1 MAAKSGR
8 AARRNA
14 RKQSSLKTKLSTKTK
29 APTRGKRGASERT
42 GATAELPAHS
52 ARCGHHVYLS
62 LGSNR
67 GERAGQ
73 IERALDLLAQSG
85 VRIVKQSAIYETE
98 PVGFRDQ
105 HWFLNCVV
113 EGETQLMPRQ
123 LVRAAQRIEREMGR
137 QRDGTRYA
145 PRNIDIDVLLFGTTK
160 MRTSE
165 LEIPHPRMAE
175 RNFVLAPLA
184 EIAPSLR
191 HPILHLT
198 AAEMLA
204 ATSDRSRVRKLLS

>member
-1 MAAKSGR
+1 
-8 AARRNA
+8 
-14 RKQSSLKTKLSTKTK
+14 
-29 APTRGKRGASERT
+29 
-42 GATAELPAHS
+42 
-52 ARCGHHVYLS
+52 VYLS

-67 GERAGQ
+67 GDRAEQ
-73 IERALDLLAQSG
+73 IERALELLAQSG
-85 VRIVKQSAIYETE
+85 VRIVKRSAIYETE
-98 PVGFRDQ
+98 PVGFHDQ

-113 EGETQLMPRQ
+113 ECETRLMPRQ
-123 LVRAAQRIEREMGR
+123 LVRAAQQIEREMGR
-137 QRDGTRYA
+137 RRESTRNA

-191 HPILHLT
+191 HPTLHLT
-198 AAEMLA
+198 AAELMA
-204 ATSDRSRVRKLLS
+204 ATNDRSQVRKIRS

>member
-1 MAAKSGR
+1 MNAAS
-8 AARRNA
+8 
-14 RKQSSLKTKLSTKTK
+14 
-29 APTRGKRGASERT
+29 
-42 GATAELPAHS
+42 AHQ
-52 ARCGHHVYLS
+52 VYLS

-67 GERAGQ
+67 GERVEQ

-85 VRIVKQSAIYETE
+85 VRIVKRSAMYETE

-105 HWFLNCVV
+105 HWFLNCVA
-113 EGETQLMPRQ
+113 ECETQLMPRQ
-123 LVRAAQRIEREMGR
+123 LVRAAQRIERGMGR
-137 QRDGTRYA
+137 RRDGTRNA

-175 RNFVLAPLA
+175 RKFVLAPLA

-191 HPILHLT
+191 HPTLHLT
-198 AAEMLA
+198 AAELLA
-204 ATSDRSRVRKLLS
+204 ATSDRSQVRRVQS